1 MKNDNLR
8 SHFRLSYPHSVCPKL
23 IMDQELY
30 DIENVSECGVKVIAS
45 DDLGFMV
52 HDSFLATIHFADGKE
67 FSLVGQ
73 VVRTEGKYVCL
84 HLDAPLPKS
93 VLRNEVLLVM
103 HNYPYH

>member
-52 HDSFLATIHFADGKE
+52 HDSFLATIHFAN
-67 FSLVGQ
+67 
-73 VVRTEGKYVCL
+73 KY
-84 HLDAPLPKS
+84 
-93 VLRNEVLLVM
+93 
-103 HNYPYH
+103 